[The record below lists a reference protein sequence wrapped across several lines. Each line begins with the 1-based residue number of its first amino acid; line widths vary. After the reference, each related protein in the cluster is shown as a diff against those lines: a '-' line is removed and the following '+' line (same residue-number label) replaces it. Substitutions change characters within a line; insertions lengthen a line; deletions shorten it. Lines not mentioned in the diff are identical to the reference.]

1 MNSAWATLEKVNS
14 TDFLPGDKMLFEG
27 RQTFSGKLTFISKS
41 GTAGNLIIVSS
52 YGSGRATINGG
63 EFSCDSITDFTTWAN
78 DKDKEKVNGVIV
90 GMNSDP
96 LLNLPTD
103 ISLNLIDPTKLKTLT
118 QFILQANSPC
128 TNKGLNLKQL
138 YNIDSGKY
146 DFFGNSIQ
154 ASKTFNI
161 GPYEH

>member
-1 MNSAWATLEKVNS
+1 
-14 TDFLPGDKMLFEG
+14 
-27 RQTFSGKLTFISKS
+27 
-41 GTAGNLIIVSS
+41 
-52 YGSGRATINGG
+52 
-63 EFSCDSITDFTTWAN
+63 
-78 DKDKEKVNGVIV
+78 
-90 GMNSDP
+90 MNSDP
-96 LLNLPTD
+96 LLNLPAD